1 MKLSQNKTSFLKK
14 TISLALLCSF
24 AFSNFI
30 AVEALAA
37 TASQP
42 ASETFST
49 ATFTTDL
56 TQLGRDGRL
65 RENLNFENETMGLL
79 KVLAGGDVRQ
89 PVLVDEKGESQDL
102 IVEQL
107 AILLAKGTA
116 PSGLSKKTI
125 LKLETA
131 KLWSNAKSQAELV
144 AGINESVDAAIA
156 SNGQT
161 ILFVDQLPSL
171 LGLQPVREKVAA
183 AITAK
188 KLVMIGGSSKGAWDE
203 KIAASA
209 DVAGLFE
216 AVYVGGGNAAS
227 GSKSTPP
234 SERLPFRGDNVSS
247 DLRKMMS
254 DDASGETRVDVILQA
269 KNADDQALRALLASG
284 KATVSDRVGKTNT
297 LVVNLPL
304 SAVQSLSASGL
315 VNYISPDRAIKTLG
329 HVENTTG
336 TSQMRSQ
343 PAGYGRS
350 AGYTLDGSGVGIA
363 ILDSGIFATQKSF
376 TDGTGAS
383 RVVYSQSFVPGVTS
397 TEDDYGHGTHVASI
411 AAGNASRDTGAYR
424 GVAPKANLINLKV
437 LDANGVGTTSA
448 LLNALNWVIS
458 NRTAYN
464 IRVVNLSL
472 GTPSLDAWTNDA
484 LCRKVQDLNYY
495 GILVVAAAGNGGKD
509 STG

>member
-1 MKLSQNKTSFLKK
+1 M
-14 TISLALLCSF
+14 
-24 AFSNFI
+24 
-30 AVEALAA
+30 
-37 TASQP
+37 
-42 ASETFST
+42 
-49 ATFTTDL
+49 
-56 TQLGRDGRL
+56 
-65 RENLNFENETMGLL
+65 
-79 KVLAGGDVRQ
+79 
-89 PVLVDEKGESQDL
+89 
-102 IVEQL
+102 

-171 LGLQPVREKVAA
+171 LALQPVREKVAA

-188 KLVMIGGSSKGAWDE
+188 KLVMIGGSSKAAWDE

-209 DVAGLFE
+209 DVSGLFE
-216 AVYVGGGNAAS
+216 AVYVGGGNAES

-269 KNADDQALRALLASG
+269 KNADDQALTRRLLASG

-336 TSQMRSQ
+336 TV
-343 PAGYGRS
+343 AD
-350 AGYTLDGSGVGIA
+350 A
-363 ILDSGIFATQKSF
+363 FAARRLWPQ
-376 TDGTGAS
+376 
-383 RVVYSQSFVPGVTS
+383 
-397 TEDDYGHGTHVASI
+397 
-411 AAGNASRDTGAYR
+411 
-424 GVAPKANLINLKV
+424 
-437 LDANGVGTTSA
+437 
-448 LLNALNWVIS
+448 
-458 NRTAYN
+458 
-464 IRVVNLSL
+464 
-472 GTPSLDAWTNDA
+472 
-484 LCRKVQDLNYY
+484 
-495 GILVVAAAGNGGKD
+495 
-509 STG
+509 